1 MRDIARQKRRADEP
15 ATPLSQFAEFAWERD
30 LPSQRSRQ
38 RVYRSLFHESE
49 TGLPGNDPKNHLR
62 VAVSYY
68 LCEPLESDI
77 HHSAEHTHSR
87 FLSDNQYRPLRQSEA
102 VGSPLWQSLHTR

>member
-1 MRDIARQKRRADEP
+1 MRDIARQKRRADDP
-15 ATPLSQFAEFAWERD
+15 APHLSQFAEFAWERD

-49 TGLPGNDPKNHLR
+49 TGLPGNAPKNHPR
-62 VAVSYY
+62 VAVSE
-68 LCEPLESDI
+68 CVWDPVETDI